1 LSLRE
6 SASKARVAA
15 SRALEAEADRERLV
29 NEAKR
34 VAENALAESVRLRDA
49 LKEARGSLDA
59 SEEERFELRR
69 ALEAHVGALVEAK
82 VDEAE
87 TKGELEAMREDV
99 DDMRRRYE
107 AAATRV
113 VELETRNRRARD
125 SKNFERLVGGTKTKT
140 PPLRSPRTSNV
151 SAASSFLAFS
161 DDADMDVLPERR
173 VSAGSAQKKES
184 IARGTGTYHHPKKG
198 RASSPHRRSS
208 SPLRRGGSPRSSRRS
223 TGSDDA
229 APGFSEKID
238 VD

>member
-1 LSLRE
+1 M
-6 SASKARVAA
+6 
-15 SRALEAEADRERLV
+15 

-125 SKNFERLVGGTKTKT
+125 SKNFERLVGASSSSFGGTKTKT
-140 PPLRSPRTSNV
+140 PPLRSPRTSDV
-151 SAASSFLAFS
+151 SHASSFLAFS
-161 DDADMDVLPERR
+161 DDADMDGLPETNGDKTSSRR
-173 VSAGSAQKKES
+173 VSAGSLQKKETLS
-184 IARGTGTYHHPKKG
+184 ARGTGTYHHPKRPE

-229 APGFSEKID
+229 APGFAEKID